1 MNTLKSL
8 LLVIS
13 ALFLLLVSAGSLEM
27 GLSYIVTLVS
37 LVGALVCLYL
47 FNQSLPTQE
56 SNQAFTTF

>member
-27 GLSYIVTLVS
+27 GLSYVVTLVS

-56 SNQAFTTF
+56 